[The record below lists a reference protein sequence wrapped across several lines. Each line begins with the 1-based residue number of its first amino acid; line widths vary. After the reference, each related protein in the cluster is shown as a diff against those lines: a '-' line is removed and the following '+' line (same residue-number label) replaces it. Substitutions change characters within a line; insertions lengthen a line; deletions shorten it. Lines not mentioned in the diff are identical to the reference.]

1 MHDSPPIKVYVS
13 VNADFGEDGTMK
25 PKSVVWE
32 DGHRYTIDRV
42 SAIIPSPALKA
53 GGQGDRYTIWVN
65 RKPTYL
71 FFERSTALNG
81 DNIGRWFVER
91 RVN

>member
-25 PKSVVWE
+25 PQSIVWE

-42 SAIIPSPALKA
+42 SAIIPL
-53 GGQGDRYTIWVN
+53 I
-65 RKPTYL
+65 L
-71 FFERSTALNG
+71 
-81 DNIGRWFVER
+81 
-91 RVN
+91 